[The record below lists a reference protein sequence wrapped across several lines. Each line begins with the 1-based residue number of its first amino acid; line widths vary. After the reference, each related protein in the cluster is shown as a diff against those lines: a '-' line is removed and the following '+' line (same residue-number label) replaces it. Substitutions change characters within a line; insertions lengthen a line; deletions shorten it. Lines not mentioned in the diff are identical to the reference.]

1 MVVEGYDPELVNWP
15 SAQWWNSQA
24 NFYVGCRQAS
34 PACAN
39 CYAKAMVERFKMNG
53 DAGFEPTPH
62 PKAKM
67 PKKGIVFVGNLTD
80 CFGEWVSHEDVLKW
94 FAMMHHDNPEYDPLK
109 SRCCQQ
115 KLPNDGVSYIWL
127 TKRVA
132 NMMNALTYAIAD
144 HPRAYYGFTA
154 ENQEWYD
161 KRSRELFKGKSRY
174 EHVGL
179 DDGTEKNF
187 PVYRYELSY
196 KHWVS
201 CEPLLGPINLHL
213 DEMVNASAAYQYGG
227 KIKPLIKQVIVG
239 CESGPK
245 RRPCKIE
252 WIEDIVEQ
260 CRKAKVPVFV
270 KQMVLPNGEFTND
283 ISKFPKHLQI
293 RQLVWA
299 K

>member
-24 NFYVGCRQAS
+24 NFYVGCHQAS
-34 PACAN
+34 PACMN
-39 CYAKAMVERFKMNG
+39 CYAKAMVKRFKMNG
-53 DAGFEPTPH
+53 DTGFAPTPH

-80 CFGEWVSHEDVLKW
+80 SFGEWVSHEDVIKW
-94 FAMMHHDNPEYDPLK
+94 FSMMHHDNPEYDPIK
-109 SRCCQQ
+109 NRCCQQ
-115 KLPNDGVSYIWL
+115 TLPNEGVSYIWL
-127 TKRVA
+127 TKRVV
-132 NMMNALTYAIAD
+132 NMMNALAYAIAD
-144 HPRAYYGFTA
+144 HPMAYYGFTA

-161 KRSRELFKGKSRY
+161 KRSGELFNGNSLY
-174 EHVGL
+174 EHIGL
-179 DDGTEKNF
+179 EDGTERNF

-227 KIKPLIKQVIVG
+227 KIEPLIKQVIVG

>member
-39 CYAKAMVERFKMNG
+39 CCAKAMVERFKMNG

-67 PKKGIVFVGNLTD
+67 PKKGIVFVGNLTN

-227 KIKPLIKQVIVG
+227 KIEPLIKQVIVG

-260 CRKAKVPVFV
+260 CRKANVPVFV